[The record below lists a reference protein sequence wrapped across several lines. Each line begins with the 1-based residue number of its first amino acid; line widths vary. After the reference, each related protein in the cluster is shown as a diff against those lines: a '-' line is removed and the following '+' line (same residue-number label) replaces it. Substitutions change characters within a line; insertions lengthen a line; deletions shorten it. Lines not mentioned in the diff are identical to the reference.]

1 MAGLLDFLSAPESQ
15 LGLGLLAAA
24 GSGQKFGPGLLS
36 AVQYADS
43 QRKGDL
49 QQKLLQA
56 QMDNYQSEIE
66 ARKLAAVK
74 DARQQAWIERLMG
87 GSPTQGQG
95 AGFVGAAGA
104 SGAAPGAGMPA
115 AGGGGQG
122 GGGILELARSL
133 GIPEQAIQADMAFN
147 GGKGIAAMIEKNG
160 GRDMQVTNGYAYD
173 KNRVGAGFM
182 PSLSTSQDGKTSMV
196 RIGPDGLPVVSAPQ
210 GALETFNNYQGV
222 QASYKPIK
230 IYNPET
236 GRDEYTSEGA
246 VVRGARGGAGGGQQD
261 IRSSAYAGGSRASAN
276 QESIQILQMEMQ
288 QPGRTQAE
296 KDAISREIGRLQFMP
311 KGEGAAPASGNYAA
325 GPSSAEAALSDAARA
340 RAVDT
345 AKADVV
351 RDTDNRS
358 KVRNAN
364 DNLSNADRAIELL
377 KLGPTGSVIG
387 SLMDSG
393 SAVFGRSTPG
403 GKIAA
408 QLDIV
413 SANMVK
419 NVPRFEGPQSNIDV
433 EGYKSAAGRVAD
445 RSLPIDQR
453 IAAAQEV
460 KYFEQKALR
469 QAGGQQTGG
478 ATGSWGGSPG
488 GGKSGQV
495 INFSD
500 LK

>member
-1 MAGLLDFLSAPESQ
+1 
-15 LGLGLLAAA
+15 
-24 GSGQKFGPGLLS
+24 
-36 AVQYADS
+36 
-43 QRKGDL
+43 
-49 QQKLLQA
+49 
-56 QMDNYQSEIE
+56 
-66 ARKLAAVK
+66 
-74 DARQQAWIERLMG
+74 
-87 GSPTQGQG
+87 
-95 AGFVGAAGA
+95 
-104 SGAAPGAGMPA
+104 
-115 AGGGGQG
+115 
-122 GGGILELARSL
+122 
-133 GIPEQAIQADMAFN
+133 
-147 GGKGIAAMIEKNG
+147 
-160 GRDMQVTNGYAYD
+160 
-173 KNRVGAGFM
+173 M
-182 PSLSTSQDGKTSMV
+182 PS
-196 RIGPDGLPVVSAPQ
+196 ISAPQ
-210 GALETFNNYQGV
+210 GALETYNNYQSA
-222 QASYKPIK
+222 QANYKPIK

-236 GRDEYTSEGA
+236 GREEYTSEGA
-246 VVRGARGGAGGGQQD
+246 VVRGARGGASGGQQD

-276 QESIQILQMEMQ
+276 QESIQILQMELK

-296 KDAISREIGRLQFMP
+296 KDAISREIGRLQFAP
-311 KGEGAAPASGNYAA
+311 KGQAAAPSSGNYAA

-358 KVRNAN
+358 KVRNAS

-377 KLGPTGSVIG
+377 NLGPTGSVIG

-478 ATGSWGGSPG
+478 ATGSWDGSSG
-488 GGKSGQV
+488 GGGQRGQV